1 MERKYRAITDAALSL
16 TVVEKTNSTPKREAE
31 IRKMENILLSAIEL
45 GHDDKTIM
53 ILVEMIRAAN
63 QFRF

>member
-16 TVVEKTNSTPKREAE
+16 TVIEKTNSTPKRETE

-53 ILVEMIRAAN
+53 ILVEMLRAAN